1 MVYSLCSS
9 LTCLPLHICTF
20 HLPNN
25 TLERLS
31 TAPSLPENS
40 PLTPPSIQALTT
52 VADETTSFP
61 TSAVPDLSGF
71 EERLN
76 LTMSGEDDNALTTT
90 DVYIGFS
97 LAVSSTIFIGTS
109 SIVKKK
115 ALIKISTYA
124 KRAGDGGHAY
134 LGEPLWWAGFGLLAF
149 GEIFNFVAYAF
160 APALLVTPLGAL
172 SVLVT
177 AVLSAIFLKEHLNLL
192 CKIGCLQCVLGS
204 TVMVLHAPKEGDGAN
219 SLDELAVR
227 LGDPVFVMFTLMVIG
242 CSLILIFIYSPKYGQ
257 TNMLVYIT
265 ICALIGSLSVLAC
278 KGFGIAMKEF
288 FQGESSFRNPLTYFL
303 IFSLVI
309 CISVNMHYL
318 NKALDTFNAAVISPI
333 YYVFFT
339 TCVVTASAILFQEW
353 GNMNAVDC
361 LATLAGFGTIVAG
374 IFLLHAFKDKCIS
387 LSDLP
392 SIARAPPG
400 YALASPNHVHL
411 NAVESQQGSESEE
424 I

>member
-1 MVYSLCSS
+1 MD
-9 LTCLPLHICTF
+9 
-20 HLPNN
+20 
-25 TLERLS
+25 
-31 TAPSLPENS
+31 
-40 PLTPPSIQALTT
+40 LTT
-52 VADETTSFP
+52 GIEETTSFP
-61 TSAVPDLSGF
+61 ASTVPSLTGL
-71 EERLN
+71 EEQLN
-76 LTMSGEDDNALTTT
+76 TTMSGDDPDALSTT

-134 LGEPLWWAGFGLLAF
+134 LGEPLWWAGFGLLAL

-219 SLDELAVR
+219 TLDELSIR
-227 LGDPVFVMFTLMVIG
+227 LGDPVFVMYTLVVIG
-242 CSLILIFIYSPKYGQ
+242 CSLILIFLYSPKYGQ
-257 TNMLVYIT
+257 TNILVYIT

-288 FQGESSFRNPLTYFL
+288 FQGQGSFRKPLTYFL
-303 IFSLVI
+303 IFSLVV
-309 CISVNMHYL
+309 CISINMHYL

-339 TCVVTASAILFQEW
+339 TCVVLASAILFQEW

-361 LATLAGFGTIVAG
+361 IATLAGFGTIIAG
-374 IFLLHAFKDKCIS
+374 IFLLHAFKDKNFTM
-387 LSDLP
+387 SDLP
-392 SIARAPPG
+392 SISRAPVAPPG
-400 YALASPNHVHL
+400 YTLASPNHVHM
-411 NAVESQQGSESEE
+411 NSVESQQGSESED

>member
-1 MVYSLCSS
+1 MEATESS
-9 LTCLPLHICTF
+9 
-20 HLPNN
+20 
-25 TLERLS
+25 LS
-31 TAPSLPENS
+31 TALLESTYFPDNS
-40 PLTPPSIQALTT
+40 TAL
-52 VADETTSFP
+52 SF
-61 TSAVPDLSGF
+61 SGSQSG
-71 EERLN
+71 LN
-76 LTMSGEDDNALTTT
+76 VTMSGEGINSNELTTR

-134 LGEPLWWAGFGLLAF
+134 LGEPLWWGGFGLLAF
-149 GEIFNFVAYAF
+149 GEILNFVAYAF

-177 AVLSAIFLKEHLNLL
+177 AILSAIFLKEHLNLL

-219 SLDELAVR
+219 TLQELSQR
-227 LGDPVFVMFTLMVIG
+227 LGDPVFVMYCLAVIG
-242 CSLILIFIYSPKYGQ
+242 CSLVLIFIYSPRYGQ
-257 TNMLVYIT
+257 SNMLVYIT

-288 FQGESSFRNPLTYFL
+288 FDGQASFTNPLTYFL
-303 IFSLVI
+303 IFALVV

-339 TCVVTASAILFQEW
+339 TFVVLASAILFQEW
-353 GNMNAVDC
+353 GNMDAVDC
-361 LATLAGFGTIVAG
+361 IATLAGFGTIVAG
-374 IFLLHAFKDKCIS
+374 IFLLHAFKDKNIS
-387 LSDLP
+387 LKDLP
-392 SIARAPPG
+392 SITKSPAAPPG
-400 YALASPNHVHL
+400 YTLASPNHVHL
-411 NAVESQQGSESEE
+411 NSVESQAGSESED